1 MNLPQLITSL
11 AVLAVTII
19 TGIISFFLKRTISAV
34 DSCASEIKDM
44 KKEYA
49 TKEELDAFRGD
60 IKDEIRSISSDIRDI
75 KDNYLKK
82 DDFIRPMAELN
93 ARMERIYNYLLDNGG
108 KHNG

>member
-19 TGIISFFLKRTISAV
+19 TGIIGFFLKRTISAV

-60 IKDEIRSISSDIRDI
+60 IKDEIRKISNDIGDI

-82 DDFIRPMAELN
+82 DDFIRPMSEIN
-93 ARMERIYNYLLDNGG
+93 ARLERIYNYLLDNGG
-108 KHNG
+108 KRNG